1 MEIDELQ
8 GALGEWAKVFNLKV
22 AQKYCAQQPRYTEMR
37 SKSLQ

>member
-8 GALGEWAKVFNLKV
+8 GALGEWANIFNLKV
-22 AQKYCAQQPRYTEMR
+22 ARYCVQQPRYTEMR